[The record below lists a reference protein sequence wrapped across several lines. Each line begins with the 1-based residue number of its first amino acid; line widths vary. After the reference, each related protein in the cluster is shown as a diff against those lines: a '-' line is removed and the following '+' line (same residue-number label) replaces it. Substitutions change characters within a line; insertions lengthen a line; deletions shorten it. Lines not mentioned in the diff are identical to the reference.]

1 MNHEYCDDIIRIKNI
16 VCGNGSRGL
25 SKIVDEHET
34 YIQQQRGSF
43 KTIKWLLGFVG
54 LSNIAIAIKTFL

>member
-1 MNHEYCDDIIRIKNI
+1 MSHEYCDDIIRVKNI
-16 VCGNGSRGL
+16 VCGNGKRGL
-25 SKIVDEHET
+25 KDVVDEHET